1 MEKTIY
7 ADSLFIIN
15 FCVDALSLYAGGRI
29 CGQRVT
35 KSGITIAS
43 ILGGLYSVAAAY
55 YGLSGIISAAVGFG
69 AAAVMCFCAYG
80 GLHRL
85 RTLLLSV
92 MSFYSAN
99 LLLGGCL
106 EAVYSLSGKKAAP
119 RFGAVIAAAALG
131 CFAIRELCARGRRAR
146 SAETAECGITLCG
159 SEKKVRLLCD
169 SGNLLR
175 DPYNGNSV
183 IILSGR
189 VFPDITEKLKDS
201 DLIPLSAAK
210 PRIIPASFAGG
221 TGILYGLVPEKVS
234 LKAAGGTYIPIEATV
249 ALAQTD
255 SDFGGN
261 DGIIPA
267 SLVI

>member
-55 YGLSGIISAAVGFG
+55 YGLSGLLSAAVGF
-69 AAAVMCFCAYG
+69 AAACLMCFCAYG
-80 GLHRL
+80 GAKRV

-92 MSFYSAN
+92 VSFYSAN

-106 EAVYSLSGKKAAP
+106 EAVYSLSGRRAAP

-159 SEKKVRLLCD
+159 NEKKVRLLCD

-175 DPYNGNSV
+175 DPYNGNGV
-183 IILSGR
+183 IILSGK
-189 VFPDITEKLKDS
+189 VFPEIAEKLRSS
-201 DLIPLSAAK
+201 DLVPLSAAK

-221 TGILYGLVPEKVS
+221 TGMLYGLVPERVS
-234 LKAAGGTYIPIEATV
+234 VKSQGGGFVTIEATV
-249 ALAQTD
+249 ALSQAD

-267 SLVI
+267 SLVV